1 MYHYVRQIKQ
11 RVIFNRSHMLEVL
24 MAVLLQNL
32 WRLITYQNRN
42 RHIIRH
48 IYVSRYT
55 KQVSVESR
63 TYFLVKVSTFENFPF
78 PQFGVFKFRYLQGQ
92 PLGIDTK

>member
-11 RVIFNRSHMLEVL
+11 KVIFNRSHMLEVL
-24 MAVLLQNL
+24 RAVLLQNL

-48 IYVSRYT
+48 IYGGFQLVDLIITEFKDHMTCCKFECSHWW
-55 KQVSVESR
+55 K
-63 TYFLVKVSTFENFPF
+63 TYL
-78 PQFGVFKFRYLQGQ
+78 
-92 PLGIDTK
+92 

>member
-48 IYVSRYT
+48 IYIR
-55 KQVSVESR
+55 K
-63 TYFLVKVSTFENFPF
+63 
-78 PQFGVFKFRYLQGQ
+78 
-92 PLGIDTK
+92 